1 MRATRS
7 RLRRPP
13 VSTPVTRFLRT
24 PWRSRS
30 AARAVDKAS
39 LATGVALVRALAA
52 FDAETAEHSATVA
65 LYARDVAL
73 QLGADADSAAA
84 IQLGALVHD
93 VGKLALPAALLL
105 KAEPLDEDE
114 WALVREHPEAGARI
128 VAGLPSSHTLLA
140 IVRHHHE
147 RVDGRGYPHG
157 LRGSDIPAA
166 ARIVGACDAYAAMTQ
181 HRPYRASVAPDDAIA
196 ELRRNADAQF
206 DSEVVSALV
215 WVLDAEGEDY
225 RHARGARF
233 TAEHQHNELAERTE
247 SEPQAAAS

>member
-1 MRATRS
+1 M
-7 RLRRPP
+7 
-13 VSTPVTRFLRT
+13 TRFLRT

-30 AARAVDKAS
+30 TARAVDSAS

-52 FDAETAEHSATVA
+52 FDADTADHSATVA

-93 VGKLALPAALLL
+93 VGKLSLPVEILL
-105 KAEPLDEDE
+105 KAGSLDDDE

-128 VAGLPSSHTLLA
+128 VAGLPSSHTLLE

-147 RVDGRGYPHG
+147 RMDGAGYPAG
-157 LRGSDIPAA
+157 LRGSEIPAA
-166 ARIVGACDAYAAMTQ
+166 ARIVGACDAYASMTQ
-181 HRPYRASVAPDDAIA
+181 PRPYRASLSPDEAMA

-206 DSEVVSALV
+206 DSEVVAALV
-215 WVLDAEGEDY
+215 WLLDHRDDDY
-225 RHARGARF
+225 RLARTEGFA
-233 TAEHQHNELAERTE
+233 AEHQHAELALRTE
-247 SEPQAAAS
+247 APRHAAAS